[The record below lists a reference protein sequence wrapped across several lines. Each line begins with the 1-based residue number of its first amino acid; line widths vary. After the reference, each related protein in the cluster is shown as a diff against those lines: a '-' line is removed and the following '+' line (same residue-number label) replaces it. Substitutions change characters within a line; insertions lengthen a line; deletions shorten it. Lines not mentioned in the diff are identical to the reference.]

1 MPKLV
6 IVSNRLPVTVTQLDE
21 QNVSVQPSV
30 GGVATGIASLN
41 RPEKTLWFG
50 WPGISNDKIN
60 PKTKNQILSKL
71 KEIDCSPVFLDAQDI
86 RDFYYGF
93 SNRTIWPLFH
103 YFSHYTVFNPQFWE
117 RYVKVN
123 KLFCDAILKK
133 AHPDDKIWIHDY
145 QLLLLPKMLREH
157 LPKAQIG
164 IFLHIPFPSF
174 ELLRLLPWRKELLD
188 GMLGADLVGLHEYDY
203 VRHFLSSVYR
213 IRGLESHYNQISIGE
228 RLVRVDA
235 FPMGIDY
242 EKFCNSHKNP
252 AVMEEMDKMRHQV
265 ADEQKVI
272 ISVDRLD
279 YTKGI
284 LNRLEAFEIFLK
296 RYRQYHGKVT
306 LIVVAVPSRTKLS
319 LYNQQKEQI
328 EKLIGRINGQH
339 STINW
344 TPISYLYR
352 SLDFEQLTALYNV
365 ADVALITPLRDGM
378 NLIAKEF
385 VACQQNKKHQGILI
399 LSEMAGAA
407 SELAEGIIVNPYD
420 IENIVQ
426 GILQSVEMTHDDK
439 QRRNQA
445 MQNRL
450 CRYTVGRWASDFLDM
465 LDEVHKNQEELS
477 TRKLS
482 KKIQQA
488 ICSKYKRTKKRL
500 ILLDYDGTLVRF
512 YPQPQQAQPD
522 AELMSILTDLSEN
535 PDNEVVI
542 ISGRDRKTLTKWLGE
557 LNLHLIAEHGAFVRK
572 KGGKWKSPSP
582 MDDTWKKTIRP
593 IMELYV
599 DRTPRSFIEEKNY
612 SLVWHCRKS
621 EPGLAHL
628 RTQELK
634 NALVMLTT
642 NLNIGIF
649 EGHKIL
655 EVKHLSANKGTAVSD
670 WLNHAKWDFVLVAG
684 DDYTDE
690 DMFNA
695 VDEKAFTIHIGH
707 GPSKALYHTGNVNS
721 FREFLNEL
729 RKPDHKSQ
737 TPIEESKHE

>member
-6 IVSNRLPVTVTQLDE
+6 IVSNRLPVTITQLDE
-21 QNVSVQPSV
+21 QNLSVQPSV
-30 GGVATGIASLN
+30 GGVATGIASLD

-50 WPGISNDKIN
+50 WPGISNDKII
-60 PKTKNQILSKL
+60 PKTKTTILAKL

-103 YFSHYTVFNPQFWE
+103 YFSHYAVFKPQFWD

-123 KLFCDAILKK
+123 ETFCKAILKNI
-133 AHPDDKIWIHDY
+133 HHDDKIWIHDY

-164 IFLHIPFPSF
+164 FFLHIPFPSF

-188 GMLGADLVGLHEYDY
+188 GMLGADLVGFHEYDY

-213 IRGLESHYNQISIGE
+213 IRGLENHYNQISIGE

-242 EKFCNSHKNP
+242 DKFCNSHENP
-252 AVMEEMDKMRHQV
+252 AVVKEIDKMRYRISSR
-265 ADEQKVI
+265 EKVI

-284 LNRLEAFEIFLK
+284 LNRLEAFELFLE
-296 RYRQYHGKVT
+296 RYPRYHGKVT
-306 LIVVAVPSRTKLS
+306 LIVVAVPSRIKVS
-319 LYNQQKEQI
+319 QYNQLKEQT
-328 EKLIGRINGQH
+328 EKLIGRINGQY

-352 SLDFEQLTALYNV
+352 CLDFEQLTALYNV

-385 VACQQNKKHQGILI
+385 VACQQSKKHQGILI

-420 IENIVQ
+420 TENIVQ
-426 GILQSVEMTHDDK
+426 ALLQSLKMTHEDK

-445 MQNRL
+445 MQDRL
-450 CRYTVGRWASDFLDM
+450 CRYTIGRWAGDFLDM
-465 LDEVHKNQEELS
+465 LDHVHQNQEELS

-482 KKIQQA
+482 RKLRQA
-488 ICSKYKRTKKRL
+488 ICSKYKHAKKRL
-500 ILLDYDGTLVRF
+500 ILLDYDGTLVHF
-512 YPQPQQAQPD
+512 HPQPQQARPD
-522 AELMSILTDLSEN
+522 PELMDILTGLSET
-535 PDNEVVI
+535 PGNEVVI
-542 ISGRDRKTLTKWLGE
+542 ISGRDRKTLTKWLGK
-557 LNLHLIAEHGAFVRK
+557 LNLHLIAEHGAFVRQ
-572 KGGKWKSPSP
+572 KGGRWKSPNP
-582 MDDTWKKTIRP
+582 MDDEWKKIIHP
-593 IMELYV
+593 IMDLYV
-599 DRTPRSFIEEKNY
+599 DRTPRSFVEEKNY

-621 EPGLAHL
+621 EPGLAQL

-634 NALVMLTT
+634 NALVMLMT

-655 EVKHLSANKGTAVSD
+655 EVKHLSANKGTAVSN
-670 WLNHAKWDFVLVAG
+670 WLNHTDWDFVLVAG

-690 DMFNA
+690 DMFNV
-695 VDEKAFTIHIGH
+695 VDEKALTIHIGH
-707 GPSKALYHTGNVNS
+707 GPSKAMYHTPDVKS

-729 RKPDHKSQ
+729 QKAGGK
-737 TPIEESKHE
+737 

>member
-6 IVSNRLPVTVTQLDE
+6 IVSNRLPVTVTPLEDSD
-21 QNVSVQPSV
+21 VSVQPSV
-30 GGVATGIASLN
+30 GGVATGIASLD
-41 RPEKTLWFG
+41 RPEQTRWFG

-60 PKTKNQILSKL
+60 PKTKTAILAKL
-71 KEIDCSPVFLDAQDI
+71 KEIDCCPVFLDAEDI

-103 YFSHYTVFNPQFWE
+103 YFSHFAVFNQQFWD

-123 KLFCDAILKK
+123 EAFCKVILKNI
-133 AHPDDKIWIHDY
+133 HHNDKIWIHDY
-145 QLLLLPKMLREH
+145 QLMLLPRMLREH
-157 LPKAQIG
+157 LPKTQIG
-164 IFLHIPFPSF
+164 FFLHIPFPSF

-188 GMLGADLVGLHEYDY
+188 GILGADLVGLHEYDY

-213 IRGLESHYNQISIGE
+213 IRGLESHYNQISIAE

-242 EKFCNSHKNP
+242 QKFSTSHQQP
-252 AVMEEMDKMRHQV
+252 AVRSEMDKMRQQV
-265 ADEQKVI
+265 PDGRKII
-272 ISVDRLD
+272 ISVDRMD

-284 LNRLEAFEIFLK
+284 LNRLEAFDMFLG
-296 RYRQYHGKVT
+296 RFPEYHGKVS
-306 LIVVAVPSRTKLS
+306 LIVVAVPSRTKLAQ
-319 LYNQQKEQI
+319 YNQLKEQT
-328 EKLIGRINGQH
+328 EKLIGRINGRY
-339 STINW
+339 STIDW

-352 SLDFEQLTALYNV
+352 RLDFEQLTAIYNI
-365 ADVALITPLRDGM
+365 ADAALITPLRDGM

-426 GILQSVEMTHDDK
+426 GLHQSVEMEHDDK
-439 QRRNQA
+439 RRRNQA
-445 MQNRL
+445 MQDRL
-450 CRYTVGRWASDFLDM
+450 CRYTVGRWAGDFLDM
-465 LDEVHKNQEELS
+465 LDEMHQSQQKLS
-477 TRKLS
+477 TRRLS
-482 KKIQQA
+482 QKIKQT
-488 ICSKYKRTKKRL
+488 IFSKYKRTQKRL
-500 ILLDYDGTLVRF
+500 ILLDYDGTLVPF
-512 YPQPQQAQPD
+512 YPQPEQARPD
-522 AELMSILTDLSEN
+522 AELKRILTALSEAPN
-535 PDNEVVI
+535 NEVVL
-542 ISGRDRKTLTKWLGE
+542 ISGRDRKTLTNWLGD

-572 KGGKWKSPSP
+572 KQGKWTSSGP
-582 MDDTWKKTIRP
+582 MDKEWKDIIHP
-593 IMELYV
+593 IMDLYV

-621 EPGLAHL
+621 EPGLAKL

-634 NALVMLTT
+634 NALIMLTT

-655 EVKHLSANKGTAVSD
+655 EVKHLSANKGTAVSN
-670 WLNHAKWDFVLVAG
+670 WLNQKAWDFVLIAG

-690 DMFNA
+690 DMFHA
-695 VDEKAFTIHIGH
+695 VDDKAITIHIGH
-707 GPSKALYHTGNVNS
+707 GPSKALYHTPNVAA
-721 FREFLNEL
+721 FREFLDEMQ
-729 RKPDHKSQ
+729 KADHKNNKS
-737 TPIEESKHE
+737 

>member
-1 MPKLV
+1 MSKLV

-30 GGVATGIASLN
+30 GGVATGIASLD
-41 RPEKTLWFG
+41 RPEKNLWFG
-50 WPGISNDKIN
+50 WPGISNDKMN
-60 PKTKNQILSKL
+60 PQIRSEIHTKL

-103 YFSHYTVFNPQFWE
+103 YFSHYAVFNQQFWN

-123 KLFCDAILKK
+123 KAFCKAILKNVRSN
-133 AHPDDKIWIHDY
+133 DKIWIHDY
-145 QLLLLPKMLREH
+145 QLMLLPKMLREH

-164 IFLHIPFPSF
+164 FFLHIPFPSF

-228 RLVRVDA
+228 RQVRVDA

-242 EKFCNSHKNP
+242 EKFCNSHNNP
-252 AVMEEMDKMRHQV
+252 AVIEEMTKMRHQV
-265 ADEQKVI
+265 TDDRKVI
-272 ISVDRLD
+272 FSVDRLD

-284 LNRLEAFEIFLK
+284 LSRLEAFEIFLE
-296 RYRQYHGKVT
+296 RYPRYHGKVT
-306 LIVVAVPSRTKLS
+306 LIVVAVPSRTKVS
-319 LYNQQKEQI
+319 QYNQLKEQI
-328 EKLIGRINGQH
+328 EKLIGRINGQY

-344 TPISYLYR
+344 TPVSYLYR
-352 SLDFEQLTALYNV
+352 SLNFEQLTALYNI
-365 ADVALITPLRDGM
+365 ADAALITPLRDGM

-385 VACQQNKKHQGILI
+385 VACQQNKTHQGILI

-426 GILQSVEMTHDDK
+426 GLLQAVEMPHEDI
-439 QRRNQA
+439 QRRNQV
-445 MQNRL
+445 MQERL
-450 CRYTVGRWASDFLDM
+450 SRYTVGRWAGDFLDM
-465 LDEVHKNQEELS
+465 LNETHKNQEELS

-482 KKIQQA
+482 KKIEQT
-488 ICSKYKRTKKRL
+488 IYSKYKHAKKRL
-500 ILLDYDGTLVRF
+500 ILLDYDGTLVHF
-512 YPQPQQAQPD
+512 YPQPEQAKPD
-522 AELMSILTDLSEN
+522 PELMNILTGLSEN
-535 PDNEVVI
+535 PNNEVVI
-542 ISGRDRKTLTKWLGE
+542 ISGRDRKTLTKWLG
-557 LNLHLIAEHGAFVRK
+557 NVNVHLIAEHGAYVRQ
-572 KGGKWKSPSP
+572 KGGRWKSPHP
-582 MDDTWKKTIRP
+582 MDDEWKKTIHP
-593 IMELYV
+593 IMDLYV
-599 DRTPRSFIEEKNY
+599 DRTPRSFVEEKNY

-649 EGHKIL
+649 EGHKIV
-655 EVKHLSANKGTAVSD
+655 EVKHLSANKGTATSN
-670 WLNHAKWDFVLVAG
+670 WLNQTNWDFVLIAG

-690 DMFNA
+690 DMFGA
-695 VDEKAFTIHIGH
+695 VDEKAFTIHIGP
-707 GPSKALYHTGNVNS
+707 GPSKALYYTGNVVS
-721 FREFLNEL
+721 FREFLDEL
-729 RKPDHKSQ
+729 RKN
-737 TPIEESKHE
+737 